1 MNRTYDN
8 LDDILARKTELRDRL
23 REKREALGSLW
34 STLSTP
40 KKANT
45 KGEMIATIISN
56 SITAFDAFMLVRKL
70 MTQYGSL
77 FSHRG
82 GKRR

>member
-8 LDDILARKTELRDRL
+8 LDDILAKKTELSDRL
-23 REKREALGSLW
+23 REKREALGCLW